1 MARKKFDFS
10 GTLSSVLPPE
20 LNALIEELI
29 VIKKA
34 DDPIFDAKIDEF
46 VKKYQ
51 SANGPASLEELLDK
65 PTSGYTFENNDTDDF
80 EEMLRSLIS

>member
-34 DDPIFDAKIDEF
+34 DDPIFDAKVILEF
-46 VKKYQ
+46 FTKF
-51 SANGPASLEELLDK
+51 P
-65 PTSGYTFENNDTDDF
+65 
-80 EEMLRSLIS
+80 